1 MAHLVNLCEDPLMSE
16 CLIYYI
22 KEGVTR
28 TGRPEAGTLQ
38 DIQLSG
44 AHILDEHCS
53 FENNHG
59 QCAVTVR
66 STGAQWWCL
75 ASSSFQ

>member
-22 KEGVTR
+22 KDGVTK
-28 TGRPEAGTLQ
+28 TGRPESQTLQ

-44 AHILDEHCS
+44 THIHEQHCT
-53 FENNHG
+53 FENHDG
-59 QCAVTVR
+59 
-66 STGAQWWCL
+66 
-75 ASSSFQ
+75 